1 MAARILSQ
9 FKRRITAFE
18 LEPSSGG
25 CFEFSV
31 NDEIVF
37 SKLEIGR
44 FPNEEDMVEEVAK
57 RMSKAKV

>member
-9 FKRRITAFE
+9 FKRRILGFE

-31 NDEIVF
+31 NEEIVF

-44 FPNEEDMVEEVAK
+44 FPNEEDMVEEVSK
-57 RMSKAKV
+57 RMSKASV